1 MPNLHVLRYKSHVA
15 IDFILN
21 DKVDSVL
28 YWEGTASE
36 RKTNLHEFLHFLVD
50 TNTSSYR
57 LTIQRYDGH
66 LYTNDTKLIDAVT
79 QFDYITET
87 ASTQVELSAVGTLE
101 LKNPQHAY
109 RTYFKNQR
117 IAITDKQRLTNFIFN
132 YPDVRVG
139 PGLRLFLTEWP
150 RDTRL
155 EQNYFIDHNDM
166 GFITMLQ
173 LVCPATCK
181 KTLKLI
187 KR

>member
-1 MPNLHVLRYKSHVA
+1 MPNLHVLRYKTHGA
-15 IDFILN
+15 IDLILN
-21 DKVDSVL
+21 DKFDSIL

-36 RKTNLHEFLHFLVD
+36 RKENLHEFLHFLVD
-50 TNTSSYR
+50 TTTSAHR
-57 LTIQRYDGH
+57 LTVQRHDGH
-66 LYTNDTKLIDAVT
+66 LYTNDAKLIDAVT

-87 ASTQVELSAVGTLE
+87 VSTQVEIGAAGTLE

-117 IAITDKQRLTNFIFN
+117 IDITDKQRLANFIFN

-139 PGLRLFLTEWP
+139 PGLNLFLTQWP

-155 EQNYFIDHNDM
+155 MQNYFIDHNDM
-166 GFITMLQ
+166 GLITMLQ